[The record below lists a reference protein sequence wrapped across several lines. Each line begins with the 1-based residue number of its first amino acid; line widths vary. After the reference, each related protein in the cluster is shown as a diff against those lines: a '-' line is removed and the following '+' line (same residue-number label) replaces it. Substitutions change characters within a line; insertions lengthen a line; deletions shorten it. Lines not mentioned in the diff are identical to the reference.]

1 VKYEQ
6 TQYVISAHDI
16 HEIRRDDSSL
26 SESVRQKSTSIL
38 LCSDLHILFCE
49 NSYDW

>member
-6 TQYVISAHDI
+6 TRYVILAHDI

-26 SESVRQKSTSIL
+26 S
-38 LCSDLHILFCE
+38 
-49 NSYDW
+49 